1 MLNYKGIIAN
11 YSGLGV
17 NGMAF
22 VFLRELKFDETVRKE
37 KMVCISE
44 RQLTNETNRTQKT
57 VRLTTIYGKKNTKLT
72 IFQFKDMLLFI

>member
-44 RQLTNETNRTQKT
+44 RQLTNETNRTQKN
-57 VRLTTIYGKKNTKLT
+57 RQIDDNLREEKYKI
-72 IFQFKDMLLFI
+72 

>member
-22 VFLRELKFDETVRKE
+22 VFLRELKFGETVRQE

-44 RQLTNETNRTQKT
+44 RQLTNEINRTQKNHQIDDNL
-57 VRLTTIYGKKNTKLT
+57 REEKYKI
-72 IFQFKDMLLFI
+72 